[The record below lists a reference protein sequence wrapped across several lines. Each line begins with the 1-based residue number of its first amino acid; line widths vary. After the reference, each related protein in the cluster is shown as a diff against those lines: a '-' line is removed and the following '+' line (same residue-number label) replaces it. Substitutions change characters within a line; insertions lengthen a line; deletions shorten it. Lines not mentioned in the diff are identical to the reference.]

1 MNIPEETKK
10 IIEIALKLEND
21 GIKFYTDAS
30 NKTIHPLGKAVFRSF
45 IEEEKKHIEKLKG
58 MFGDIEAVSKSI
70 KTTKEGD
77 PLERLRSL
85 FQKMYAG
92 EDIIVNPSADDLDA
106 VRTAIDFER
115 DGNKLYNEAS
125 AAATSR
131 AEKDIF
137 LFLANEEDAH
147 LTVLKN
153 MFDQM
158 EKTYTQEAKDEERK
172 RIEWGRRLFMRS
184 DAQNKKIV

>member
-1 MNIPEETKK
+1 MNISEETKK
-10 IIEIALKLEND
+10 IVEIALKLEND
-21 GIKFYTDAS
+21 GVKFYTDAS
-30 NKTIHPLGKAVFRSF
+30 NKTIHPLGKAVFKSF

-58 MFGDIEAVSKSI
+58 MFGDVEAVSKSI
-70 KTTKEGD
+70 KTKQGD
-77 PLERLRSL
+77 PLERLRGL

-92 EDIIVNPSADDLDA
+92 EDIIVNPSADDLEA
-106 VRTAIDFER
+106 VRTAIDFEK
-115 DGNKLYNEAS
+115 DGNKLYNEA
-125 AAATSR
+125 AAATTS

-137 LFLANEEDAH
+137 VFLANEEDAH

-153 MFDQM
+153 MLDQL
-158 EKTYTQEAKDEERK
+158 EKIYKQEAKDEERK